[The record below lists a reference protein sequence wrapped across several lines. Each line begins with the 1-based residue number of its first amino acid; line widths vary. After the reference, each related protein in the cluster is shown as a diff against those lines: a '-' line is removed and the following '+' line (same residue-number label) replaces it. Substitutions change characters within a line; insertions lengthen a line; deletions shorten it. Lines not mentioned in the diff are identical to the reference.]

1 MRELS
6 SSVSCKLLLGLSLS
20 IVVTTAATAAE
31 RAWQRPSERLA
42 ARLAT
47 LHQEAATAENIDAA
61 ALAFDWRAEGN
72 VAFAQFGISVDTA
85 GDVNGDGY
93 DDVIVGAFNDDG
105 KGRVFVYHGS
115 ASGLSKT
122 ANWTVGS
129 DRYSLFGGSVAR
141 AGDVN
146 GDGYSD
152 VIVGAPSFS
161 NDQAFEGKVFVYYGS
176 PSGLSLNPDW
186 TAEGDQDSADF
197 GFSVASA
204 GDVND
209 DGYSDLI
216 VGAPSYSAAQERAGK
231 VFVYYGSP
239 SGPSASPDWTVES
252 DQSRAVFGISVGSAG
267 DVNGDG
273 FSDIIVGADSY
284 DDGQTDEGRAFLY
297 LGSVSGLSLSAAW
310 TAESNQDAAYFG
322 NSVATAGDVNGDGY
336 SDVIIGADNFTHDQ
350 LFEGGAFV
358 YLGSANG
365 LALTPA
371 WSADS
376 DQDYGSFGSAVA
388 SAGDVNGDGY
398 SDVIV
403 GATFYESDNNQRNE
417 GKAYVFLG
425 SASGLALT
433 PTWTAESN
441 RKNSALGSSVAG
453 AGDVNADG
461 FDDFIIGV
469 SGLTHGQP
477 HEGGAVGVL
486 GSPDFN

>member
-1 MRELS
+1 
-6 SSVSCKLLLGLSLS
+6 
-20 IVVTTAATAAE
+20 
-31 RAWQRPSERLA
+31 
-42 ARLAT
+42 
-47 LHQEAATAENIDAA
+47 
-61 ALAFDWRAEGN
+61 
-72 VAFAQFGISVDTA
+72 
-85 GDVNGDGY
+85 
-93 DDVIVGAFNDDG
+93 
-105 KGRVFVYHGS
+105 
-115 ASGLSKT
+115 
-122 ANWTVGS
+122 
-129 DRYSLFGGSVAR
+129 
-141 AGDVN
+141 
-146 GDGYSD
+146 
-152 VIVGAPSFS
+152 
-161 NDQAFEGKVFVYYGS
+161 VFVYYGS

-204 GDVND
+204 GDVNG

-239 SGPSASPDWTVES
+239 SGPSAIPDWTVES
-252 DQSRAVFGISVGSAG
+252 DQSRAVFGISVASAG

-403 GATFYESDNNQRNE
+403 GATFYESDLNQRNE

-441 RKNSALGSSVAG
+441 RKNTALGSSVAG

-461 FDDFIIGV
+461 FDDFIIGA
-469 SGLTHGQP
+469 SGLTHGEP
-477 HEGGAVGVL
+477 HEGGALGVL